1 MEYTWLGKNIP
12 AEEKRGLWPGCGAF
26 ERCWLVV
33 CLRLAWRQAVGRRL
47 PDSLPRLRERSKPQR
62 KSRVRK
68 NAVMPRNPKRKL
80 TVSRNSR
87 SFDQHSF
94 LRHGRE

>member
-33 CLRLAWRQAVGRRL
+33 CLRLAWQRAVGRRL
-47 PDSLPRLRERSKPQR
+47 PDSLPRLGERSKRQR

-68 NAVMPRNPKRKL
+68 NAVTPRNPRAK
-80 TVSRNSR
+80 TVGSRNSKN
-87 SFDQHSF
+87 FDRQSF
-94 LRHGRE
+94 LRRERE